1 MKRIVVYVMCA
12 CGLVAGAATET
23 QAQSSMG
30 AFRGYLTAQAGIAAG
45 GNVSDPI
52 FTPGLAV
59 SVQEANGWG
68 AEIDFGHTTDLVSGR
83 QVLDVNTY
91 MVNGNW
97 IQPTGRYRPF
107 VSAGVG
113 SMQVNG
119 CDSPCTRPANTYD
132 LGFNGGGGVLMQV
145 SDAFGVRGDARYF
158 WSSSD
163 HPDLG
168 RPSNFSFWRVSLGVS
183 FLWAIVP

>member
-1 MKRIVVYVMCA
+1 MKRIFVCVLCA
-12 CGLVAGAATET
+12 CGIVVGAATEAR
-23 QAQSSMG
+23 AQTMG
-30 AFRGYLTAQAGIAAG
+30 AFRGYLTAQAGLATG
-45 GNVSDPI
+45 GDVADPI
-52 FTPGLAV
+52 FTPGIAV

-97 IQPTGRYRPF
+97 IQPRGRLKPF
-107 VSAGVG
+107 VSAGLG

-132 LGFNGGGGVLMQV
+132 LGINAGGGVLYGIN
-145 SDAFGVRGDARYF
+145 DWIGVRGDARYF
-158 WSSSD
+158 RSSSD

-168 RPSNFSFWRVSLGVS
+168 RPSNFSFWRVSLGVT